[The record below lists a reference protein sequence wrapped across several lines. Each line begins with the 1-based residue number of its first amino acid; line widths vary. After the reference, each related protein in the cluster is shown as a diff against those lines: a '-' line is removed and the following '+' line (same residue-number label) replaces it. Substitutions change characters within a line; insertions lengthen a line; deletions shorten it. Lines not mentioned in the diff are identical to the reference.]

1 MTFTWFRKHEKLFLW
16 ITVGFTIV
24 IFALFSSMGDVDRVF
39 SSGPKSESIA
49 GSFTVATTGEQRDV
63 HQEEFLVVKRGYSRL
78 AKMMGGS
85 SNDITDQDVW
95 AFLITTADAMGSG
108 LKVSDQE
115 MGQGLSQMFG
125 GDKAFYKRVVLGGG
139 FPTLHRFEEFYR
151 SVLINQRWRGAQ
163 MVAGSVLSAED
174 VYQRWRVDHE
184 LFDLDVLT
192 FKDRDPSSLPEP
204 SDAVLLE
211 WYEGLPDFQRNS
223 MFVESA
229 RHDIAFAFVPLDAN
243 VDELMVGLGEDVTG
257 KVSEPTDAQLQQ
269 RFQRVKAQRY
279 QDVDQPDEPT
289 LALLRGELMAL
300 SLAANGQVAFR
311 AQSEEDRSVESFQ
324 AIMEAHGLTFEDPEG
339 LLNSEEV
346 EALDPIGDSILPL
359 RLAQMRSPGDSQTL
373 TSVTGEETAAAVV
386 YLQALIEE
394 RPLSYDEARDGDEDL
409 VLVEWR
415 KSQADQA
422 ARDFREALR
431 EASAALPEVKAVTEP
446 LEALAVQDA
455 DAAIAEAVAAADAG
469 PGAPVVDEALEEQIR
484 VDQLAAVQQEIDATI
499 MAHEN
504 LVWNAGVDLLG
515 ENAEVVHYA
524 SVPRDYRATLTADER
539 DPESTEQFVKSHF
552 SIYQLGEENIT
563 EVLRMPSA
571 QMSFVVLVT
580 KRRFPDM
587 AAMFADPEGMLESR
601 RRQASEVMLG
611 MQDDFLPETIMLS
624 HNLKLLRPLETD
636 EELWQAEVG
645 DELESEEPARL

>member
-223 MFVESA
+223 MFVEPA

-504 LVWNAGVDLLG
+504 LVWDAGVDLLG

>member
-24 IFALFSSMGDVDRVF
+24 IFALFSSMGDVDRAF
-39 SSGPKSESIA
+39 SSGPKSESVA
-49 GSFTVATTGEQRDV
+49 GTFTVSSTGGQRDV
-63 HQEEFLVVKRGYSRL
+63 HQEEFLVVKRSYSRL

-85 SNDITDQDVW
+85 LNDITDQDVW
-95 AFLITTADAMGSG
+95 AFLITTADGVGSG

-125 GDKAFYKRVVLGGG
+125 GDKALYERIVLGSG

-163 MVAGSVLSAED
+163 LFTASVLSAED

-192 FKDRDPSSLPEP
+192 FKDRDPSSLASPA
-204 SDAVLLE
+204 DAVLLG

-223 MFVESA
+223 LFVEPA
-229 RHDIAFAFVPLDAN
+229 RHDIAFAFVPFDAN
-243 VDELMVGLGEDVTG
+243 IDELMTSLGEEVTG
-257 KVSEPTDAQLQQ
+257 KVSEPTDVQLQQ
-269 RFQRVKAQRY
+269 RFLRVKSQRY
-279 QDVDQPDEPT
+279 QDIDEPDEET
-289 LALLRGELMAL
+289 LAVLRGELMAL
-300 SLAANGQVAFR
+300 SLAANGQVVFR
-311 AQSEEDRSVESFQ
+311 AQEGEERSVESFQ
-324 AIMEAHGLTFEDPEG
+324 EIMEAHGLVFEDPEG
-339 LLNSEEV
+339 MLGSDEV

-359 RLAQMRSPGDSQTL
+359 RLAQMRTPGDSQTL

-386 YLQALIEE
+386 YLQELIEE
-394 RPLSYDEARDGDEDL
+394 RPLSYEEARDGEEDL

-415 KSQADQA
+415 ESQADQA

-446 LEALAVQDA
+446 LEAVAAQDA
-455 DAAIAEAVAAADAG
+455 EAAIADAVAAADAG
-469 PGAPVVDEALEEQIR
+469 PGAPVVDDALKEKIR
-484 VDQLAAVQQEIDATI
+484 LAQLKAVQQEIDVTV
-499 MAHEN
+499 MASEH
-504 LVWNAGVDLLG
+504 LVWDTTVALAGEGV
-515 ENAEVVHYA
+515 EVVSYA
-524 SVPRDYRATLTADER
+524 GVPRDYRATLTADER

-552 SIYQLGEENIT
+552 SIYQLGEGNIT

-571 QMSFVVLVT
+571 KMSFVVLVT

-601 RRQASEVMLG
+601 QRQASEVMIG
-611 MQDDFLPETIMLS
+611 MQDDFLPESIMLS

-636 EELWQAEVG
+636 QELWQAEVG
-645 DELESEEPARL
+645 DELESEEPSKL

>member
-223 MFVESA
+223 MFVEPA